1 MDPSEPG
8 LLVPR
13 TVDEDPGLPSINI
26 NGAQLHSEAFGPP
39 DSAMI
44 VVLHGG
50 PGSDYRHLL
59 NCKEFSNEGYRVVFY
74 DQRGSGLSQRYPR
87 SSYNSV
93 QIMTAELGGVIAY
106 YRTSPAQKV
115 FLLGHSWGA
124 MLATAYVNEHP
135 AAITGLIL
143 CEPGGFIWQ
152 DVLDYVGRTRE
163 FEITSE
169 ALNDVTYMDQF
180 LTGREDE
187 HIILDYKFALMTA
200 SDVNVGNEGILPM
213 WRMGAVINSALIEL
227 GNDEKPDWTT
237 NLNQYTVKVLFV
249 YSERNKAY
257 GYDHALKVSS
267 AYPNVQLFKT
277 SGAGHD
283 MLSFETGWNNTYP
296 TMLSYLN
303 NLK

>member
-1 MDPSEPG
+1 MDPQEPG

-13 TVDEDPGLPSINI
+13 TVDEDPGLPSINV

-50 PGSDYRHLL
+50 PGGDYRHLL
-59 NCKEFSNEGYRVVFY
+59 NCREFANQGYRVVFY
-74 DQRGSGLSQRYPR
+74 DQRGSGLSERFPK
-87 SSYNSV
+87 SSYNSMK
-93 QIMTAELGGVIAY
+93 IITDELDGVIAH
-106 YRTSPAQKV
+106 YRTSQAQKV

-124 MLATAYVNEHP
+124 MLATAYVNEHS
-135 AAITGLIL
+135 AAIAGLIL

-169 ALNDVTYMDQF
+169 ALNDVMYMDQF
-180 LTGREDE
+180 LTGDEDE
-187 HIILDYKFALMTA
+187 HIILDYKFALMGG
-200 SDVNVGNEGILPM
+200 SDINVGNEEILPK
-213 WRMGAVINSALIEL
+213 WRMGAVINMALTEL
-227 GNDEKPDWTT
+227 GNEVKPDWTT
-237 NLNQYTVKVLFV
+237 HLDQYTVKVLFV
-249 YSERNKAY
+249 YSERNPSY
-257 GYDHALKVSS
+257 GYDHAVKVSS
-267 AYPNVQLFKT
+267 AYPNVQLFRADGT
-277 SGAGHD
+277 GHD

-296 TMLSYLN
+296 VMLSYLN

>member
-1 MDPSEPG
+1 M
-8 LLVPR
+8 
-13 TVDEDPGLPSINI
+13 TDEVS
-26 NGAQLHSEAFGPP
+26 
-39 DSAMI
+39 
-44 VVLHGG
+44 
-50 PGSDYRHLL
+50 
-59 NCKEFSNEGYRVVFY
+59 
-74 DQRGSGLSQRYPR
+74 
-87 SSYNSV
+87 
-93 QIMTAELGGVIAY
+93 GVIAH

-124 MLATAYVNEHP
+124 MLTTAYVNEHP
-135 AAITGLIL
+135 AAIAGLIL

-180 LTGREDE
+180 LTGSKDE
-187 HIILDYKFALMTA
+187 HIILDYKFALMGG
-200 SDVNVGNEGILPM
+200 SDVNVGNEGILPK
-213 WRMGAVINSALIEL
+213 WRMGAVINMALTEL

-237 NLNQYTVKVLFV
+237 NLDQYTIKVLFV
-249 YSERNKAY
+249 YSERNTSY
-257 GYDHALKVSS
+257 GYNHALKVSS

-296 TMLSYLN
+296 AMLSYLN